1 MSLQKG
7 LVHLIARKNEHG
19 KGLLEKICLLFVLH
33 EHLKDL
39 TLALPN
45 ALWKRNLGRGQRLFP
60 RNGGRGRKESGDSS
74 LFKVI
79 CLCELM
85 KK

>member
-1 MSLQKG
+1 MSLQRG
-7 LVHLIARKNEHG
+7 LVHLIGRKNELR

-39 TLALPN
+39 TLALHS

-60 RNGGRGRKESGDSS
+60 RNGGGGE
-74 LFKVI
+74 
-79 CLCELM
+79 
-85 KK
+85 

>member
-7 LVHLIARKNEHG
+7 LVHLTARKNELG
-19 KGLLEKICLLFVLH
+19 KRLLEKICLLFVLH
-33 EHLKDL
+33 EHLKVL

-60 RNGGRGRKESGDSS
+60 RNGRQGEEGEWR
-74 LFKVI
+74 
-79 CLCELM
+79 
-85 KK
+85 